1 MQDNIQIKSLSL
13 YNFEQKIFWGL
24 AMLIGLTFAFY
35 VYIIQSTIVHI
46 VERKTAETQIRDTE
60 SEIANLESK
69 VTGLGKEMN
78 ITLAEQMGY
87 REISKINYVSRT
99 PTLTMR

>member
-1 MQDNIQIKSLSL
+1 MQDNIQMKSISL
-13 YNFEQKIFWGL
+13 YNFEQKIFWTL
-24 AMLIGLTFAFY
+24 VIFIGLTFAFY
-35 VYIIQSTIVHI
+35 LYVIQSTIVHI
-46 VERKTAETQIRDTE
+46 VERKTAEIQIRDTE
-60 SEIANLESK
+60 SEIADLESK
-69 VTGLGKEMN
+69 VTKLGQEMN

>member
-1 MQDNIQIKSLSL
+1 MQDNIQIKSISL
-13 YNFEQKIFWGL
+13 YNFEQKIFWAL
-24 AMLIGLTFAFY
+24 ALFIGLTFVFY

-46 VERKTAETQIRDTE
+46 VERKTAETQIRDAE
-60 SEIANLESK
+60 SEIADLESK
-69 VTGLGKEMN
+69 VTGLGKEMD